1 MEAKLCACGCGRLL
15 DRRAALA
22 GLTCAGVSAALASTS
37 AKAEALLAPVQAQD
51 EGFMRLALAEA
62 AKGDFPFGAVI
73 VRDGKVVATGHN
85 RGSNDPTAHGEM
97 VAIHAFV
104 AHHPSELLKE
114 ATLYTTGEPCPMCM
128 SAIIWCGFRRMVY
141 AASIAELA
149 TRIGQIMITSAD
161 VANHAPFAKIEI
173 TGGVLSKEAMA
184 LFR

>member
-1 MEAKLCACGCGRLL
+1 MEAKFCACGCGRLL

-22 GLTCAGVSAALASTS
+22 GLTCVGVGAALASTS
-37 AKAEALLAPVQAQD
+37 ARAAALLAPVRAQD

-85 RGSNDPTAHGEM
+85 KGSNDPTAHGEM
-97 VAIHAFV
+97 VAIHNFV
-104 AHHPSELLKE
+104 ARHPAEALKE

-128 SAIIWCGFRRMVY
+128 SAIVWCGMKRMVY

-149 TRIGQIMITSAD
+149 TRIGQIMLTSAE
-161 VANHAPFAKIEI
+161 VAERAPFLKIEI